1 MGRMGAYGP
10 YNYTVWPYVD
20 RMAIRHYTV
29 LHTVAIL
36 RDILHCTV
44 RHTALYCVTYGII
57 LCAAVSISLL
67 LASPGLAFSP
77 FSYSVIVL
85 SLNLRSC
92 RQLQRHRGVAMDTCD
107 GPLMEVYPL
116 IKVSKKHS
124 WKPHRALKTKKVMVS
139 FECSDASA
147 QSYLLQA
154 RLPRGSWTVTMCAHE
169 ARDGNQTRFAAV

>member
-1 MGRMGAYGP
+1 
-10 YNYTVWPYVD
+10 
-20 RMAIRHYTV
+20 MAIRHYTV

-44 RHTALYCVTYGII
+44 RNTALYCVTYGII

-124 WKPHRALKTKKVMVS
+124 WKPHRALKQKRS
-139 FECSDASA
+139 W
-147 QSYLLQA
+147 YLSNVHMQA
-154 RLPRGSWTVTMCAHE
+154 RSLIYCKHGCRVEAGQSQCARMRPAMVTKHVLQQYRPVYSTVWSRM
-169 ARDGNQTRFAAV
+169 